1 MKKLTILIIIII
13 ISLPIVIFYSGKQA
27 IKSRTGDTIYDKIAQ
42 KIPDT
47 LKQKIKEKIFT
58 SDYLRQEIYLKDKLI
73 NELEIKENKK
83 NLIVLNQYKKLFFKK
98 IVEDEYKINDDL
110 LKYNFFQTYH
120 LSNPK
125 NEYAIASGY
134 LDIYEDNLIIGTGD
148 GIFLKF
154 KLKDLNT
161 VRGKD
166 FKNFFAEKIE
176 TNFREIV
183 YTDEIYEK
191 SYLGIKDILIHN
203 DKLLVSYTREV
214 KKDCF
219 NTGLLIA
226 DFFLYKNIKFKKIN
240 YAQECAEGEV
250 DVSHGGGRI
259 VPFSKDEILFTSGDY
274 YQENKVQNLNSIFG
288 KILKIN
294 LITEKYEVVSYGHR
308 NPQGLK
314 YLKNE
319 NLIISTEHGPIGG
332 DEVNVIDL
340 DKNLLDRNYGWPIA
354 SYGVGQQTNPS
365 SILDDKKKYKSHE
378 GFIEPLIQYTPSIGI
393 SEIIEIPN
401 KFLSVKSNV
410 NKFFVSSLG
419 LKASEGDLSL
429 HYIETNKLNDKVINK
444 EIIPILERIRD
455 IVYSENF
462 NYYILFLESDRLIKG
477 GPSISFLYKD

>member
-1 MKKLTILIIIII
+1 MRKIIIII
-13 ISLPIVIFYSGKQA
+13 LVITISSPVIIFYAGKQA
-27 IKSRTGDTIYDKIAQ
+27 IKSRSGESVYDRIAQ

-58 SDYLRQEIYLKDKLI
+58 SDHLRQEIYLKDKLI

-83 NLIVLNQYKKLFFKK
+83 NLIVLNQYKKLFFQK
-98 IVEDEYKINDDL
+98 ILEDEYKINDNL
-110 LKYNFFQTYH
+110 LKFNYFQTYY

-183 YTDEIYEK
+183 YTEEIYKK
-191 SYLGIKDILIHN
+191 SYYGIKDILIHN
-203 DKLLVSYTREV
+203 DKLLVSYTHEV
-214 KKDCF
+214 KKGCF

-226 DFFLYKNIKFKKIN
+226 DFFLQQNIKFKKIN
-240 YAQECAEGEV
+240 YSQECAEGEV

-274 YQENKVQNLNSIFG
+274 YQENMVQNLDSIFG

-294 LITEKYEVVSYGHR
+294 LKTEKYEVVSYGHR

-314 YLKNE
+314 YLKNK

-332 DEVNVIDL
+332 DEVNIIDL
-340 DKNLLDRNYGWPIA
+340 NKDLSDRNYGWPIA
-354 SYGVGQQTNPS
+354 SYGVGTQTNPS
-365 SILDDKKKYKSHE
+365 SIIDDKKIYKSHD
-378 GFIEPLIQYTPSIGI
+378 GFREPLIQYTPSIGI
-393 SEIIEIPN
+393 SEVIEIPK
-401 KFLSVKSNV
+401 KFLNGKNNI

-429 HYIETNKLNDKVINK
+429 HYIETNTLNDKVINK
-444 EIIPILERIRD
+444 EIIPFLERIRD
-455 IVYSENF
+455 IVYSESF
-462 NYYILFLESDRLIKG
+462 NYYILFLESDRRLKG
-477 GPSISFLYKD
+477 GPSISFLFKD